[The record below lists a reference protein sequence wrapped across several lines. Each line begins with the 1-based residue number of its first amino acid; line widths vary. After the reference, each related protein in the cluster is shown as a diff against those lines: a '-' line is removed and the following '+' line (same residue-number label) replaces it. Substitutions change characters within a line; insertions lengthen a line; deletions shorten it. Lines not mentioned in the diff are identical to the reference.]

1 MTEVGVC
8 MGSDRNRIHLKPK
21 TTMTEVGVCMG
32 SEAKQDPPK
41 TQDNNDGRGRLYG
54 KRPNRIHLK
63 PKTTMTEVGVCMG
76 TGST

>member
-8 MGSDRNRIHLKPK
+8 MGSD
-21 TTMTEVGVCMG
+21 T
-32 SEAKQDPPK
+32 KQDPPK
-41 TQDNNDGRGRLYG
+41 TRDNNDGSGCLYG
-54 KRPNRIHLK
+54 NRIHLK

>member
-1 MTEVGVC
+1 
-8 MGSDRNRIHLKPK
+8 
-21 TTMTEVGVCMG
+21 MTEVGVCMG

-41 TQDNNDGRGRLYG
+41 TQDNNGGSGCLYG

-76 TGST
+76 SDRTGST